1 MSKSKKNL
9 SDKFAFWYHINE
21 ISSEEEYESQIKK
34 LAEFDTLEDFWAIFQ
49 YLKKPDDCKQAIE
62 FQLFRHPIKPMWED
76 ENNKNGGRISLKLRK
91 EFSNL
96 VWEELVFAFIG
107 GYFAKEINDE
117 INGLVIN
124 CKKDFNALQ
133 IWIKSYSNEITSAI
147 EKNIRE
153 MLCIPKEVVLDIKPF
168 NQPQKD
174 YNNYNNYNNYNSY
187 NNYNYNNYNNYNNY
201 KGYNQKKNKNKN
213 NNYYKKRGSNEAKEF
228 RINES
233 NKVVEDKKDVVNEED
248 KTKEEKEIKKEK
260 ENEKEKEKENEKEKE
275 KEKEKENEKE
285 KEKEKEREKEKENE
299 QSTAEKKESN
309 EEFTQV
315 KRKKKKKKE

>member
-260 ENEKEKEKENEKEKE
+260 ENEKEKEKEKENE

>member
-174 YNNYNNYNNYNSY
+174 YNNYNNYNSY

-201 KGYNQKKNKNKN
+201 K
-213 NNYYKKRGSNEAKEF
+213 KRT
-228 RINES
+228 R
-233 NKVVEDKKDVVNEED
+233 
-248 KTKEEKEIKKEK
+248 TKIIIIIKKEGPMK
-260 ENEKEKEKENEKEKE
+260 QKNLKLMKVIKLLKIK
-275 KEKEKENEKE
+275 
-285 KEKEKEREKEKENE
+285 RMLLM
-299 QSTAEKKESN
+299 KK
-309 EEFTQV
+309 TRQ
-315 KRKKKKKKE
+315 RWKKK

>member
-174 YNNYNNYNNYNSY
+174 YNNYNNYNSY

-228 RINES
+228 KINES
-233 NKVVEDKKDVVNEED
+233 NKVVEDKKDVANEED

-260 ENEKEKEKENEKEKE
+260 ENEKEKEKENE